1 MTGFSTCTRTLTFQ
15 KKKLLQL
22 EADQVRLER
31 KGDKDVAA
39 LTMSSTAPS
48 RELVEEVAEAAGKV
62 VAKVVEKELHETHEK
77 ALATRPGARGEAP
90 EEEGE
95 GREISATVDASA
107 AALAGAEK
115 ARMAKS
121 RDRLLHKAAR
131 EREMR
136 EKMAR
141 ARVLAEEYKKPA
153 RSISRKREVREEGAR
168 EREETSDQ
176 REAMTRVTRHIVQA
190 VPVKTVVAVVDGV
203 GDGEGQGGHPAL
215 RATATP
221 LVITQALKVL
231 ENEAGLSDQG
241 LYSKAV
247 GHPVDRHGDLLKDRS
262 RSAGA
267 EPRSQEALGKDWSS
281 LAAVAA
287 KRKADAEGAQ
297 MLPSHSQGRK
307 RAGSRYAFGEPLKK
321 VLFRRPTSQH
331 LKALPQSLAPH
342 TLSQRQI
349 DERDDVVGTK
359 WNAENGHK
367 F

>member
-1 MTGFSTCTRTLTFQ
+1 LF
-15 KKKLLQL
+15 LLQL

-77 ALATRPGARGEAP
+77 ALATRHGARGEAQ

-95 GREISATVDASA
+95 GREMSATGDASA
-107 AALAGAEK
+107 AALVGAEK
-115 ARMAKS
+115 ERMAKS

-141 ARVLAEEYKKPA
+141 AHVLAEEYKKPA
-153 RSISRKREVREEGAR
+153 RSISRKKEVREEGAR
-168 EREETSDQ
+168 EREETSNQ

-231 ENEAGLSDQG
+231 EKEAGLSDQG

-247 GHPVDRHGDLLKDRS
+247 GHPVDRHGDLLKDR
-262 RSAGA
+262 RAGA
-267 EPRSQEALGKDWSS
+267 EPRSQEALGKDWAS

-287 KRKADAEGAQ
+287 NRKADAEGAQ
-297 MLPSHSQGRK
+297 MLPSSSQGRK

-359 WNAENGHK
+359 WNAENGLK

>member
-1 MTGFSTCTRTLTFQ
+1 MQDTDFSEIFIFWV
-15 KKKLLQL
+15 QL

-31 KGDKDVAA
+31 KGDNDVAA
-39 LTMSSTAPS
+39 LTMSSAAPS

-77 ALATRPGARGEAP
+77 VLATRHGARGDAQ
-90 EEEGE
+90 EEESEGE
-95 GREISATVDASA
+95 EVSATGDASA
-107 AALAGAEK
+107 AALVGAEK
-115 ARMAKS
+115 ARMANRIAKS

-131 EREMR
+131 EREMP

-141 ARVLAEEYKKPA
+141 AHVLAEEYKKLA
-153 RSISRKREVREEGAR
+153 RSISRKKEVREEGAR
-168 EREETSDQ
+168 ERDETSDQ
-176 REAMTRVTRHIVQA
+176 REARTRVTRHIVQA

-247 GHPVDRHGDLLKDRS
+247 GHPVDRHGDLLKQRS
-262 RSAGA
+262 RRAGA
-267 EPRSQEALGKDWSS
+267 EPRSQETLSKDWAS
-281 LAAVAA
+281 LAAAAA

-297 MLPSHSQGRK
+297 MLPSHSQGGE
-307 RAGSRYAFGEPLKK
+307 RAGSSYAFGEPLKK

-331 LKALPQSLAPH
+331 LKALPQSLAPLA
-342 TLSQRQI
+342 LSQRQI